1 MSWDARNGILG
12 DELFLTCIEFILAS
26 WLSFYTTY
34 VAKLKIHLSEIVKK
48 TIDTFYELLCGYYIG
63 TNLKFNL
70 ENTICNISRL
80 QWLLTIIQGTLMS
93 GF

>member
-34 VAKLKIHLSEIVKK
+34 VAKLKIHLSEIVEK
-48 TIDTFYELLCGYYIG
+48 TTGTLYELLYYIDEH
-63 TNLKFNL
+63 KSEIQF
-70 ENTICNISRL
+70 RKHHL
-80 QWLLTIIQGTLMS
+80 QY
-93 GF
+93 F

>member
-48 TIDTFYELLCGYYIG
+48 TIDTFYEWIYELLYYVVIKLAQIR
-63 TNLKFNL
+63 NS
-70 ENTICNISRL
+70 I
-80 QWLLTIIQGTLMS
+80 
-93 GF
+93 

>member
-26 WLSFYTTY
+26 WLSFCTKS
-34 VAKLKIHLSEIVKK
+34 VAKFKIHLSEIVKK

>member
-48 TIDTFYELLCGYYIG
+48 TIDTFYEYIG

>member
-26 WLSFYTTY
+26 LLSFYTAY

-48 TIDTFYELLCGYYIG
+48 TIDTFYELCGYYIG

>member
-48 TIDTFYELLCGYYIG
+48 TIDTFYELPYYQKSEIQFR
-63 TNLKFNL
+63 KHH
-70 ENTICNISRL
+70 L
-80 QWLLTIIQGTLMS
+80 QY
-93 GF
+93 F